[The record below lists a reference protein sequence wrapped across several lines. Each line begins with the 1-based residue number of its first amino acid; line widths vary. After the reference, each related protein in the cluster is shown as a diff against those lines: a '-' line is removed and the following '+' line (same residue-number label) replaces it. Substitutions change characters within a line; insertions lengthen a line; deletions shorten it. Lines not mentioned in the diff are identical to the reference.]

1 MCMGSYPKPP
11 ISRPTYTPEDAG
23 NAVGFNTE
31 TATDSTDPEQMADN
45 NIPANTLP
53 MSRSGVPK
61 VKNGAL

>member
-11 ISRPTYTPEDAG
+11 IKQPTYKPEDAYK
-23 NAVGFNTE
+23 AVGFNTAE
-31 TATDSTDPEQMADN
+31 ADDTTDPEQMADN